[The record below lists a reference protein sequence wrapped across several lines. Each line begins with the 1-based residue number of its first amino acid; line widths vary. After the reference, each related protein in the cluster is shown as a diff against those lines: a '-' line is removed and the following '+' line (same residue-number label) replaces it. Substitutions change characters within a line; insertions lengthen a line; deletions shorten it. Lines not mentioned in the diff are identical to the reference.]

1 MIQLLKK
8 LFLIQLIIVT
18 SMLYTNLQ
26 SIAQPQQATHPDVN
40 TDREYVTETEGQQ
53 PEELITGAALLRVKH
68 GLAFKILG
76 RELTQRER
84 DSYGDS
90 LTEEGLK
97 TILAREQ
104 RLVIVRALIT
114 VGETDI
120 KYALDAY
127 PTSSRLQTYD
137 KLVRSFYELIEK
149 YGSVKTGIK
158 LEYVENIKDSGEA
171 LKRAAS
177 RAYET
182 VFGIPED
189 KQDKEQI
196 LPFLAQNNAT
206 TYSKMVQVLIQ
217 TITPE
222 VKKQILLNALD
233 QSERPDLKTN
243 DKFVKKMLEQTFTH
257 KELMKLFIE
266 LKETAPPAQP
276 AQGKNLHNK

>member
-26 SIAQPQQATHPDVN
+26 SIAQPQQAAPADINNDQEDTAEPDQQ
-40 TDREYVTETEGQQ
+40 TQEETKPG
-53 PEELITGAALLRVKH
+53 TALLRVKH

-84 DSYGDS
+84 DSYGDNI
-90 LTEEGLK
+90 TKDGLK

-120 KYALDAY
+120 KYVLDVY
-127 PTSSRLQTYD
+127 PVSRLQTYD
-137 KLVRSFYELIEK
+137 ELVPFFYELIEK
-149 YGSVKTGIK
+149 YGSARTGIK

-171 LKRAAS
+171 LKRAAF
-177 RAYET
+177 RAYEA

-189 KQDKEQI
+189 KQDKERI
-196 LPFLAQNNAT
+196 LSFLAQNNAT
-206 TYSKMVQVLIQ
+206 TYSKMVQVLTQ

-222 VKKQILLNALD
+222 IKKQILLNALD
-233 QSERPDLKTN
+233 QSGRPDLKTN

-276 AQGKNLHNK
+276 AQGKNFHNK